1 MNEKEILE
9 KMSKYNFLHRIK
21 LTENITTP
29 GNKGYLA
36 VQDQIFENLN
46 QVNFKD
52 KKVLDIGCRDG
63 LFSFYCEKK
72 GASEIIAIDNDL
84 SKAATD
90 FLVPFF
96 NSKVQFKSMNLYD
109 LKKEEF
115 GLFDII
121 IFAGTLYHLRYPFWA
136 LKVITDLLKE
146 GGKLI
151 IETAVIEDYA
161 DKSIL
166 FAPTGWDSPY
176 EPSSCTFFN
185 KKCME
190 DTLTSLGHK
199 VEKVTFFKR
208 NFKQRIKY
216 FMQRRILH
224 RTIATRSVISS
235 EYVGLDKDNFLYK
248 YWNKKHTFHNDEGG

>member
-9 KMSKYNFLHRIK
+9 EMNKYKFYHCIK

-29 GNKGYLA
+29 GNKGYLPI
-36 VQDQIFENLN
+36 QDQIFENLN
-46 QVNFKD
+46 QISFKD

-63 LFSFYCEKK
+63 LFSFYCEQK
-72 GASEIIAIDNDL
+72 GASEIFAIDNDL
-84 SKAATD
+84 SNATTK

-96 NSKVQFKSMNLYD
+96 NSKIKFKCMNLYD

-121 IFAGTLYHLRYPFWA
+121 IFPGVLYHLRYPFWA
-136 LKVITDLLKE
+136 LKVITDLLKK

-151 IETAVIEDYA
+151 IETAIIEDYTN
-161 DKSIL
+161 KSIL
-166 FAPTGWDSPY
+166 FAPTGSDSPY

-185 KKCME
+185 KKCIE
-190 DTLTSLGHK
+190 DTLTSLGYK
-199 VEKVTFFKR
+199 VEKVTFLKW
-208 NFKQRIKY
+208 KLHRIKSFIY
-216 FMQRRILH
+216 KRFLK
-224 RTIATRSVISS
+224 RTVPTRSVISS

-248 YWNKKHTFHNDEGG
+248 YWNKTHTFHNDVGG